1 MRAAWNNARAFEE
14 NTMAIHELALDDL
27 TAEKLWSALDPAT
40 RELAARAVYSGSEDD
55 RIAPAEADAAIA
67 RALRFRLVAVRRLPL
82 DKRVDYLT
90 RVVHPDES
98 LASSLLRTLHLVHRR
113 DLLSAFLD
121 ELDIPHEEGIID
133 ADYDFDA
140 RRPDAAR
147 LRAAL
152 RPLESRFPSDHVQLY
167 AVTLLAMDRD
177 SWAPLAEVLSARRD
191 GLE

>member
-1 MRAAWNNARAFEE
+1 MRAAWNNARVVEE
-14 NTMAIHELALDDL
+14 KTMTLNELALDDL

-40 RELAARAVYSGSEDD
+40 RDLAARAVYEGSEDD
-55 RIAPAEADAAIA
+55 RTASAEADVAIA

-82 DKRVDYLT
+82 NKRIEYLT

-113 DLLSAFLD
+113 ELLGAFLD
-121 ELDIPHEEGIID
+121 ELDIPHDAGIID
-133 ADYDFDA
+133 SDYDFDS
-140 RRPDAAR
+140 RRPDSAR

-152 RPLESRFPSDHVQLY
+152 GPLEAKFPTDHVELY

-177 SWAPLAEVLSARRD
+177 SWAPLADVLSERRD
-191 GLE
+191 GSE